1 MKRSYLL
8 ALAIALVAA
17 GWVISGQMNGANEQP
32 APVAEATATESQAA
46 AAEPARVRVRT
57 IQAESRSRDIVLRG
71 RTQAIRSVD
80 LKAEIPGRISEIIA
94 AKGRSV
100 RKGDVV
106 ARLAL
111 EDRQEKLIEAKALVS
126 QRQMEYDAARKLRQ
140 KGFRAETKLA
150 AAAANLEAASAYVA
164 RIEVDID
171 HTEIRAPFAG
181 IVEHRPV
188 ELGDYLKAGSVVATI
203 VDQDPYLV
211 VGQVS
216 EREVSYL
223 RRNMP
228 GAARLTD
235 GTKIAGKVR
244 FIATK
249 ADPLTRTFRV
259 ELKVPNTKRQLRD
272 GLTAEMRIAVET
284 ISAHFVS
291 PALLT
296 LDDGGVIGL
305 KTVNADNVV
314 EFHPVRIFSAG
325 ATGVWLAGLP
335 GNIRAITVGQEFVRP
350 GELVTPVDEAGTQG
364 SQGSQGSQSPQS
376 PKS

>member
-17 GWVISGQMNGANEQP
+17 GWVISGQMNGADEMP
-32 APVAEATATESQAA
+32 ATAAEPTAAETQAA
-46 AAEPARVRVRT
+46 PAEPARVRVR
-57 IQAESRSRDIVLRG
+57 IIKAESRSRDIVLRG
-71 RTQAIRSVD
+71 RTEAIRSVD
-80 LKAEIPGRISEIIA
+80 LKAEIPGRISEVIA
-94 AKGRSV
+94 AKGR
-100 RKGDVV
+100 RLRQGDVI
-106 ARLAL
+106 ARLAM

-126 QRQMEYDAARKLRQ
+126 QRQMEYDAALKLKQ

-150 AAAANLEAASAYVA
+150 AAAVNLEAASAYVA
-164 RIEVDID
+164 SIEVSID

-181 IVEHRPV
+181 IIERRPV

-216 EREVSYL
+216 EREVSLL
-223 RRNMP
+223 RRGMP
-228 GAARLTD
+228 GTARLTD

-259 ELKVPNTKRQLRD
+259 ELKVPNSKRLLRD
-272 GLTAEMRIAVET
+272 GLTAELRVAVET
-284 ISAHFVS
+284 VAAHFVS

-296 LDDGGVIGL
+296 LDDTGVIGL
-305 KTVNADNVV
+305 KTVNADNIV

-325 ATGVWLAGLP
+325 AAGVWLAGLP
-335 GNIRAITVGQEFVRP
+335 ESVQAITVGQDFVRP
-350 GELVTPVDEAGTQG
+350 GERVIPVAEAGPT
-364 SQGSQGSQSPQS
+364 S
-376 PKS
+376 

>member
-1 MKRSYLL
+1 MNRSYLL

-17 GWVISGQMNGANEQP
+17 GWVISGQMNGANEVP
-32 APVAEATATESQAA
+32 APATAPTTAGTTETQTA

-57 IQAESRSRDIVLRG
+57 LKAEQRSRDIVLRG
-71 RTQAIRSVD
+71 RTEAIRSVD
-80 LKAEIPGRISEIIA
+80 LKAEIPGRISKIIA
-94 AKGRSV
+94 AKGQLV
-100 RKGDVV
+100 RRGDTIV
-106 ARLAL
+106 RLAM

-126 QRQMEYDAARKLRQ
+126 QRQMEYDAAAKLRK
-140 KGFRAETKLA
+140 KGFRAETQLA
-150 AAAANLEAASAYVA
+150 AATANLEAASAYVA
-164 RIEVDID
+164 RIEVNID
-171 HTEIRAPFAG
+171 QTEIRAPFAG
-181 IVEHRPV
+181 IVERRPV

-223 RRNMP
+223 RRGMP
-228 GAARLTD
+228 GTARLP
-235 GTKIAGKVR
+235 GGQEMSGKLR

-259 ELKVPNTKRQLRD
+259 ELRVPNTKRLLRD
-272 GLTAEMRIAVET
+272 GLTAELRIAVET
-284 ISAHFVS
+284 VSAHFVS

-305 KTVNADNVV
+305 KTVNAEGVV

-335 GNIRAITVGQEFVRP
+335 ENVRAITVGQEFVRP
-350 GELVTPVDEAGTQG
+350 GERVTAVAEAG
-364 SQGSQGSQSPQS
+364 SNS
-376 PKS
+376 